1 MTYDE
6 LEEKAKN
13 VLVQLEEIHMEL
25 EKIGSNLNRQDLCA
39 QGLFDY
45 LEGDDW
51 HNFLDEYEHISN
63 LLRRSIEL
71 NEKYEDFF

>member
-25 EKIGSNLNRQDLCA
+25 EKIGFNLNRQDLCA
-39 QGLFDY
+39 QGLFR
-45 LEGDDW
+45 GG
-51 HNFLDEYEHISN
+51 
-63 LLRRSIEL
+63 
-71 NEKYEDFF
+71 